1 MTLFQLLMLA
11 ASAFFAYKIYEHVQT
26 LKDEPARG
34 EDNDM
39 PRSAEAFS
47 VFSPESLT
55 LRADEAYEE
64 GDYSKAMALL
74 NEAHAK
80 DPSNGEILFKLGYMQ
95 YKNNLLEDA
104 IDSYKGALEL
114 DKENEYIHNSL
125 ASVYREKEEFASARM
140 HLNAS
145 LDIDDTN
152 PATYF
157 NYGNLLVDMK
167 NIPEAIRMYE
177 KALELEPELEAAK
190 IEIEKLRAQQG

>member
-26 LKDEPARG
+26 LKDEPAKG
-34 EDNDM
+34 ESDDM

-47 VFSPESLT
+47 VFSPESLA

-64 GDYSKAMALL
+64 GDYSKALALL
-74 NEAHAK
+74 TEAHAK
-80 DPSNGEILFKLGYMQ
+80 DPKNSDILFKLGYMQ
-95 YKNNLLEDA
+95 YKNNLLEEA
-104 IDSYKGALEL
+104 IDSYKEALEL
-114 DKENEYIHNSL
+114 ERENEYIHNSL

-177 KALELEPELEAAK
+177 KALELEPELEAAR
-190 IEIEKLRAQQG
+190 IEIEKLKAEQG

>member
-26 LKDEPARG
+26 LKDEPARDESG
-34 EDNDM
+34 DM

-190 IEIEKLRAQQG
+190 IEIEKLRVQQG

>member
-1 MTLFQLLMLA
+1 
-11 ASAFFAYKIYEHVQT
+11 
-26 LKDEPARG
+26 
-34 EDNDM
+34 
-39 PRSAEAFS
+39 
-47 VFSPESLT
+47 
-55 LRADEAYEE
+55 
-64 GDYSKAMALL
+64 
-74 NEAHAK
+74 
-80 DPSNGEILFKLGYMQ
+80 
-95 YKNNLLEDA
+95 
-104 IDSYKGALEL
+104 
-114 DKENEYIHNSL
+114 
-125 ASVYREKEEFASARM
+125 M

>member
-26 LKDEPARG
+26 LKDEPAQG
-34 EDNDM
+34 ESGDM
-39 PRSAEAFS
+39 PRSVEAFS

-145 LDIDDTN
+145 LDIDDMN

>member
-26 LKDEPARG
+26 LKDEPARDESG
-34 EDNDM
+34 DM

-114 DKENEYIHNSL
+114 DKENE
-125 ASVYREKEEFASARM
+125 
-140 HLNAS
+140 
-145 LDIDDTN
+145 
-152 PATYF
+152 
-157 NYGNLLVDMK
+157 
-167 NIPEAIRMYE
+167 
-177 KALELEPELEAAK
+177 
-190 IEIEKLRAQQG
+190 